1 MLISD
6 ADAGAA
12 EFVGRVETEGD
23 GLEEV
28 VEGICVGLTETVAVG
43 WFDGF
48 KELEGV
54 ADFAAVGVGELD
66 DLSWGGLVDARARAL
81 LPEFLRRLLTA
92 VPEPEAGEK
101 IGTTATATGGNGLI
115 MSPGDVDAALLDR
128 LYVPRNDLDLDADA
142 YGGKTGAAFPS
153 NDASL
158 G

>member
-6 ADAGAA
+6 AGAA
-12 EFVGRVETEGD
+12 EIVGRVETEGD
-23 GLEEV
+23 GLKD
-28 VEGICVGLTETVAVG
+28 VEGICGGLAETVAVG

-54 ADFAAVGVGELD
+54 ADFVAVSIGELD
-66 DLSWGGLVDARARAL
+66 GDGLGWGGLVDARARAL
-81 LPEFLRRLLTA
+81 SPEFLRRLLTA

-153 NDASL
+153 NDPSL
-158 G
+158 E